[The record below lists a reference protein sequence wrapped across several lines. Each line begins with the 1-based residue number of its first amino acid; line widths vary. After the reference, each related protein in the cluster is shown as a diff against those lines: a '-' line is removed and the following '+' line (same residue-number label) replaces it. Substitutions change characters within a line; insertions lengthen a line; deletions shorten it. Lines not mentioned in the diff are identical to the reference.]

1 MGPRAVLACVVAGL
15 ALALTACGDKPV
27 DDGGPKTGSRTITI
41 YSSLP
46 QYGPDRQQSQDMVNA
61 IKLAIEENGGKAGAL
76 TITYVA
82 LDSSTREAAQWTDDR
97 VLDNARQAVRDINAI
112 AYIGDQDSAATALS
126 LPLTNEGGVLQVSPT
141 SSYDGLTRPGGVRT
155 GEPERFYPSA
165 KRTFARMV
173 PADHVQASALVGYM
187 KTEGVRTLA
196 LIGDRDL
203 EGGGLADQVSKAATA
218 QGITVVDKGRID
230 AKKGDLGGHARDVA
244 ATGAD
249 AFLFAGDSGT
259 GAARMIQAVGRTA
272 PDMLLFGPS
281 AVAVPSVLDELGV
294 AVKRRLRITTPT
306 LPPRLLP
313 ASARTFRA
321 RFRAAFGRA
330 PAPEALLSY
339 EATQAVLASI
349 RAAGARGN
357 DRNAVIAAFR
367 GIRDRRS
374 VLGTYSIDRFGDTSL
389 SRFAGNTV
397 RGSRLVLDKVLE
409 GLRP

>member
-15 ALALTACGDKPV
+15 ALALAACGDQPA
-27 DDGGPKTGSRTITI
+27 DDGGPKAGSRTITI

-82 LDSSTREAAQWTDDR
+82 LDSSTREAGQWTDDR

-112 AYIGDQDSAATALS
+112 AYIGDRDSAATALS

-141 SSYDGLTRPGGVRT
+141 SSYDGLTRSGGVRT

-165 KRTFARMV
+165 KRTFGRMV
-173 PADHVQASALVGYM
+173 PPDHVQASALVGYM
-187 KTEGVRTLA
+187 KSEGVRKLA
-196 LIGDRDL
+196 LMGDREL
-203 EGGGLADQVSKAATA
+203 EGGGLADQVSKAAAA

-230 AKKGDLGGHARDVA
+230 AAKGKLGGHADDVA
-244 ATGAD
+244 ETGAD
-249 AFLFAGDSGT
+249 AFLFAGDGNT
-259 GAARMIQAVGRTA
+259 GAARILQAVGVAA
-272 PDMLLFGPS
+272 PRMLLFAPS
-281 AVAVPSVLDELGV
+281 AVAEPSVLDELG
-294 AVKRRLRITTPT
+294 AGVKQRLRVTTPT

-313 ASARTFRA
+313 ASARAFRA
-321 RFRAAFGRA
+321 KFRAAFGRA

-349 RAAGARGN
+349 RAAGVDGN
-357 DRNAVIAAFR
+357 DRNAVIDAFHA
-367 GIRDRRS
+367 IRNRHS

-389 SRFAGNTV
+389 SRFAGNMV

-409 GLRP
+409 VRP